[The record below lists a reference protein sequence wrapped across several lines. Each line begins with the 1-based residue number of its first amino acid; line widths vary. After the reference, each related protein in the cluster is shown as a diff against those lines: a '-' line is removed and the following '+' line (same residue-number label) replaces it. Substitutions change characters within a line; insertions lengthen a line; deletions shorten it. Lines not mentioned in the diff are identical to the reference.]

1 MFHITQHPL
10 HRFFGEKIRA
20 SFTVLFVCFFLAGS
34 VATSVA
40 EDKPTVFVSIL
51 PQKYF
56 VEQIAGDL
64 VKVEV
69 MVKPGASP
77 ATYEP
82 KVSQMKQLASC
93 AIYFAIGVP
102 FERAWLD
109 RIAGVNPQMQI
120 VRTDQGIEKLSM
132 EKHLHGD
139 EDHGVHEGHE
149 DHDGHKDQVDKGDKE
164 EAYLHEEGL
173 DPHIW
178 LSPLLVQRQAA
189 IIAASLT
196 ELLPDQ
202 ATFFDANHKA
212 FQARLVKLDKE
223 LRQIL
228 AGKKGYRFMVFHPS
242 WGYFAHNYQLVQ
254 VPIEIEGKGPKSSQ
268 LKELILFARKEG
280 IQVIFAQPQF
290 STKSAAL
297 VAREIDGEVITVDP
311 LAENWLDNMKSVAE
325 KFRDAIQ

>member
-1 MFHITQHPL
+1 MRQLFQVVLVFLIL
-10 HRFFGEKIRA
+10 AA
-20 SFTVLFVCFFLAGS
+20 SVVTGIAG
-34 VATSVA
+34 
-40 EDKPTVFVSIL
+40 DKPTVFVSIL

-82 KVSQMKQLASC
+82 KVSQMKQLASS

-102 FERAWLD
+102 FEKAWLD
-109 RIAGVNPQMQI
+109 RIAGVNPHMRI
-120 VRTDQGIEKLSM
+120 VRTDQGIEKLTM
-132 EKHLHGD
+132 EKHHHGD
-139 EDHGVHEGHE
+139 ETPETPEGHGDHD
-149 DHDGHKDQVDKGDKE
+149 DHDGHDDKGEAE
-164 EAYLHEEGL
+164 EVHLHEEGL

-178 LSPLLVQRQAA
+178 LSPVLVQQQVAT
-189 IIAASLT
+189 IAASLK
-196 ELLPDQ
+196 ELFPEKT
-202 ATFFDANHKA
+202 AFIDANHKD
-212 FQARLVKLDKE
+212 FQARISGLDEE
-223 LRQIL
+223 LHQIL

-254 VPIEIEGKGPKSSQ
+254 IPIEIEGKGPKSSQ
-268 LKELILFARKEG
+268 LRELILFARKEG
-280 IQVIFAQPQF
+280 IKVIFAQPQF

-311 LAENWLDNMKSVAE
+311 LAENWLDNMKGVAE
-325 KFRDAIQ
+325 KFKDAIQ